1 MADIIMDKIGNIS
14 EKKSNL
20 GNLAVDGLIYGL
32 VSGIAMFV
40 SLAALVLFSGDSP
53 GSSLELFSVEGFAS
67 SWQGLFGHL
76 SVSVVYGA
84 LFGALVWPVKSY
96 IASKEVFGWLA
107 GLIYAVILLFVAQLA
122 ILPSISSPVEAIPV
136 WQWVIAHGVYG
147 LVLGGMFARKLSG

>member
-1 MADIIMDKIGNIS
+1 
-14 EKKSNL
+14 
-20 GNLAVDGLIYGL
+20 
-32 VSGIAMFV
+32 
-40 SLAALVLFSGDSP
+40 
-53 GSSLELFSVEGFAS
+53 
-67 SWQGLFGHL
+67 
-76 SVSVVYGA
+76 
-84 LFGALVWPVKSY
+84 VKSY